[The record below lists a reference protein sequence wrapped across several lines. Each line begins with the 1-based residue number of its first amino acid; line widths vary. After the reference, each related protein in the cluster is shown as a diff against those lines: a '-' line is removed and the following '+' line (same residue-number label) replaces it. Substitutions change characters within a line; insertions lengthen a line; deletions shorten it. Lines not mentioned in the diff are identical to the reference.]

1 MAQFE
6 HEALPQK
13 QVIESILGYQR
24 EPDGTFTVV
33 AKQRFPRK
41 KDQEIKMRF
50 THSGMAAIVGTLRF
64 LLGEV
69 NKDVEQG
76 S

>member
-1 MAQFE
+1 MTQFE

-13 QVIESILGYQR
+13 QVVESILGYQKNR
-24 EPDGTFTVV
+24 DGTFTVT

-41 KDQEIKMRF
+41 KDQEIEMQF
-50 THSGMAAIVGTLRF
+50 TQNGMAAIVGTLRF

-69 NKDVEQG
+69 SDDD
-76 S
+76 